1 MRIQDFCDMKKF
13 EEIMSNWAKSTGLA
27 TVAVGDDGK
36 YISECYNFTDFC
48 IKLTR
53 GSNEGRRRCE
63 KCDREGKG
71 VYPCHAG
78 LIDFGIPITLDD
90 GTVLGS
96 IIGGQVLPEH
106 PDEDKFRKVADEIG
120 VDQDKYIEA
129 LGKVNVKTREEIE
142 AAANLLG
149 DVINMYVRA
158 CYSSARSER
167 ILDNLKNGIKEAAEQ
182 IEVANDNTKQIESFG
197 HKQKILA
204 LNASIEAARAGE
216 AGMGFAVVADEVRN
230 LANKSA
236 ESVQIITELINAST
250 AAVKNGVKSTEETSS
265 MVNDAVDATVSV
277 KQIISEISDSSK
289 QQVSTAKQVTD
300 GVERISGV
308 VQTNTATAEESAAS
322 SEQMSSQANNLI
334 ELLNTFTFKK

>member
-1 MRIQDFCDMKKF
+1 MRFQDFCDMKKF

-96 IIGGQVLPEH
+96 VIGGQVLPEH

-216 AGMGFAVVADEVRN
+216 AGKGFAVVAEEVQKLAQGMSVVSVNIRKALDEVTQTI
-230 LANKSA
+230 NK
-236 ESVQIITELINAST
+236 
-250 AAVKNGVKSTEETSS
+250 
-265 MVNDAVDATVSV
+265 
-277 KQIISEISDSSK
+277 
-289 QQVSTAKQVTD
+289 
-300 GVERISGV
+300 
-308 VQTNTATAEESAAS
+308 
-322 SEQMSSQANNLI
+322 
-334 ELLNTFTFKK
+334 LNQ

>member
-1 MRIQDFCDMKKF
+1 MIKQKVAFILIESYNITIKYKWGDFMRIQDFCDMKKF

-96 IIGGQVLPEH
+96 VIGGQVLPEH

-216 AGMGFAVVADEVRN
+216 AGKGFAVVAEEVQKLAQGMSVVSVNIRKALDEVTQTI
-230 LANKSA
+230 NK
-236 ESVQIITELINAST
+236 
-250 AAVKNGVKSTEETSS
+250 
-265 MVNDAVDATVSV
+265 
-277 KQIISEISDSSK
+277 
-289 QQVSTAKQVTD
+289 
-300 GVERISGV
+300 
-308 VQTNTATAEESAAS
+308 
-322 SEQMSSQANNLI
+322 
-334 ELLNTFTFKK
+334 LNQ

>member
-96 IIGGQVLPEH
+96 VIGGQVLPEH

-167 ILDNLKNGIKEAAEQ
+167 ILDNLKNGIKEAA
-182 IEVANDNTKQIESFG
+182 
-197 HKQKILA
+197 
-204 LNASIEAARAGE
+204 RAGE
-216 AGMGFAVVADEVRN
+216 AGKGFAVVAEEVQKLAQGMSVVSVNIRKALDEVTQTI
-230 LANKSA
+230 NK
-236 ESVQIITELINAST
+236 
-250 AAVKNGVKSTEETSS
+250 
-265 MVNDAVDATVSV
+265 
-277 KQIISEISDSSK
+277 
-289 QQVSTAKQVTD
+289 
-300 GVERISGV
+300 
-308 VQTNTATAEESAAS
+308 
-322 SEQMSSQANNLI
+322 
-334 ELLNTFTFKK
+334 LNQ